1 MERLNLEK
9 LNNVQLNYHVT
20 LSNRFIAWEYL
31 DTANIN
37 KAWINIREHNKTS
50 IK

>member
-9 LNNVQLNYHVT
+9 LNNVQLNYYVT
-20 LSNRFIAWEYL
+20 LSNRFVALEYL

-37 KAWINIREHNKTS
+37 RA
-50 IK
+50 